1 MNEQLKKQTVLIV
14 DDEAGNIN
22 ILTELLMPEYEIRI
36 AKNGEKALQII
47 FSDDRP
53 DLILLDVMMP
63 GMDGYEVCR
72 RIKSVPA
79 TQDIPV
85 IFLTA
90 KSKLKDEERGFN
102 LGAVDY
108 ITKPISPPIVIARV
122 MTQLQLKKVRDF
134 LIDKNEFL
142 EQEVARRTKEVSHVQ
157 DVTVFALASLAET
170 RDNETG
176 KHIKRTQHYVKLLAR
191 GLKNHPRFRNHL
203 SEVIIDLFFKTAP
216 LHDIGKVGIP
226 DHILLKPAKLTPAEF
241 DIMKTHTRIGRNA
254 ILNAEKLLKAPA
266 PYLFYAREIAY
277 THHEKWNGTGYPE
290 GISGSNIPVSGRIM
304 AIADVYD
311 ALVTKRIYKP
321 AFTHPVAIDIMKD
334 ESGHHFDPEMVA
346 VFLETADQ
354 FYEISQQ
361 YSD

>member
-1 MNEQLKKQTVLIV
+1 MEEPVKNQTVLIV
-14 DDEAGNIN
+14 DDEPGNIK
-22 ILTELLMPEYEIRI
+22 ILSELLMPEYKIRV
-36 AKNGEKALQII
+36 AKNGEKALKII
-47 FSDDRP
+47 HSDDRP
-53 DLILLDVMMP
+53 DLILLDVVMP

-72 RIKSVPA
+72 RIKSNPE
-79 TQDIPV
+79 TQNISV

-90 KSKLKDEERGFN
+90 KSKVKDEETGFN

-108 ITKPISPPIVIARV
+108 ITKPISPPIVLARV
-122 MTQLQLKKVRDF
+122 MNQLQLKKVRDF

-142 EQEVARRTKEVSHVQ
+142 EQEVSKRTKEVAQIQ

-176 KHIKRTQHYVKLLAR
+176 KHIKRTQHYVKRLAC
-191 GLKNHPRFRNHL
+191 GLRDHPRFKNNL
-203 SEVIIDLFFKTAP
+203 TDKIIDLYFKTAP

-226 DHILLKPAKLTPAEF
+226 DHILLKPGKLTSAEF

-266 PYLFYAREIAY
+266 PFLFYAREIAY
-277 THHEKWNGTGYPE
+277 THHEKWNGKGYPQ
-290 GISGSNIPVSGRIM
+290 GISGNNIPVSGRIM
-304 AIADVYD
+304 AVADVYD

-321 AFTHPVAIDIMKD
+321 AFSHPEAIDIIKK
-334 ESGHHFDPEMVA
+334 ESGMHFDPDLVE
-346 VFLETADQ
+346 VFLEIADQ
-354 FYEISQQ
+354 FYEISRQ

>member
-1 MNEQLKKQTVLIV
+1 MEEPVKNQTVLIV
-14 DDEAGNIN
+14 DDEPGNIK
-22 ILTELLMPEYEIRI
+22 ILSELLMPEYKIRV
-36 AKNGEKALQII
+36 AKNGEKALKFIA
-47 FSDDRP
+47 SDDRP
-53 DLILLDVMMP
+53 DLILLDVVMP

-72 RIKSVPA
+72 RIKSNPE
-79 TQDIPV
+79 TQNIAV

-90 KSKLKDEERGFN
+90 KSKVKDEEKGFS

-108 ITKPISPPIVIARV
+108 ITKPISPPIVLARV
-122 MTQLQLKKVRDF
+122 MNQLQLKKVRDF

-142 EQEVARRTKEVSHVQ
+142 EQEVSKRTKEVSQIQ

-176 KHIKRTQHYVKLLAR
+176 KHIKRTQHYVKLLAC
-191 GLKNHPRFRNHL
+191 GLKNHSRFRNNL
-203 SEVIIDLFFKTAP
+203 SDKIIDFYFKTAP

-226 DHILLKPAKLTPAEF
+226 DHILLKPGKLTSAEF
-241 DIMKTHTRIGRNA
+241 DVMKTHTRIGRNA

-266 PYLFYAREIAY
+266 PFLFYAREIAY
-277 THHEKWNGTGYPE
+277 THHEKWNGKGYPN
-290 GISGSNIPVSGRIM
+290 GISGDNIPVSGRIM
-304 AIADVYD
+304 ALADVYD

-321 AFTHPVAIDIMKD
+321 AFSHLEAINIIKE
-334 ESGHHFDPEMVA
+334 ESGMHFDPDLVE
-346 VFLETADQ
+346 VFLEIADQ